1 MTTPIGKSQ
10 IREVTIS
17 ETKTVAQ
24 LLHELNISI
33 DHVVLVE
40 GVRQPLDAVLDEN
53 SIVIVLPIIAGG

>member
-1 MTTPIGKSQ
+1 MTTPIGKTQ

-17 ETKTVAQ
+17 KTKTVAE